1 MVDGFG
7 MRGLEAGMPFSDRS
21 LQSER
26 EEFCRLASETAAN
39 IRELCRRFGI
49 SPTTGYKWLGI
60 YSEAGAAG
68 LVDRSR
74 RPLSSP
80 SRTTAA
86 LEAKVLEV
94 RSEHRAWGGRKI
106 RRVLENEGVAAV
118 PAASTITAILRRHG
132 ALDGPGSGEPR
143 DFMRFEHAAPND
155 LWQMD
160 FKGWFWLEAGRCH
173 PLTVLDDHSRFA
185 LELEAC
191 TDETA
196 ETVKARLTAVFRRY
210 GLPWRMLADNGPPW
224 GTAGQGQYTQLGVWL
239 MDLGIGLVHGRP
251 YHPQTQGKE
260 ERFHRTL
267 KAEVLEAHE
276 LKTIDE
282 AQAAFDAWRS
292 IYNTKR
298 PHEALGLD
306 TPASRYTVS
315 PRLMP
320 ETIAPPEYEPQ
331 DQVRKVDQNGRF
343 GFKGRILKA
352 STAFAGKAVAL
363 RATDTDGLFE
373 LCYRQHRI
381 AQIDL
386 RDNTPQTVHHVPE
399 HPSTL
404 SPV

>member
-7 MRGLEAGMPFSDRS
+7 MKGLEADMPFSDRS

-26 EEFCRLASETAAN
+26 EEFCRLASDVGSN

-49 SPTTGYKWLGI
+49 SPTIGYKWLGI
-60 YSEAGAAG
+60 YAEVGAAG

-80 SRTTAA
+80 SRTTAE

-94 RSEHRAWGGRKI
+94 RAAHRAWGGRKI
-106 RRVLENEGVAAV
+106 RRVLENEGITSV

-132 ALDGPGSGEPR
+132 ALDGPGTGERR

-160 FKGWFWLEAGRCH
+160 FKGWVRLEAGRCH
-173 PLTVLDDHSRFA
+173 PLTVLDDHSRYA

-196 ETVKARLTAVFRRY
+196 ETVKARLTMVFRRY

-276 LKTIDE
+276 LKTIEE
-282 AQAAFDAWRS
+282 AQATFDAWRS
-292 IYNTKR
+292 VYNTKR

-306 TPASRYTVS
+306 TPASRYTAS
-315 PRLMP
+315 SRSMP
-320 ETIAPPEYEPQ
+320 EAIAPPEYGPQ
-331 DQVRKVDQNGRF
+331 THVRKVDHNGRF
-343 GFKGRILKA
+343 SFKGRILNT
-352 STAFAGKAVAL
+352 STAFAGKALAL

-373 LCYRQHRI
+373 LCYRTHRI
-381 AQIDL
+381 AHIDL
-386 RDNTPQTVHHVPE
+386 RNNTDQPVHHVPE